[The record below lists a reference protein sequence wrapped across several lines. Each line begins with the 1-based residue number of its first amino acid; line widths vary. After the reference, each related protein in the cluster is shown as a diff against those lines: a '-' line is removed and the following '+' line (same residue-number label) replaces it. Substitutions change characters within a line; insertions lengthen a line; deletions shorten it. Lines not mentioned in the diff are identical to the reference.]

1 VLYTVMGLA
10 SREVWKHTGLG
21 GLPLSLYAAQLAL
34 NFAWSPLFFVKKE
47 IGLALADITGAA
59 PAQPPSVHNVCSRS
73 VKSTDACCTELQPHD
88 IHVAAQYRTM
98 QTC

>member
-1 VLYTVMGLA
+1 MGLA

-21 GLPLSLYAAQLAL
+21 GLPLGLYAVQLAL

-59 PAQPPSVHNVCSRS
+59 PAQPPPMHHMVFYSV
-73 VKSTDACCTELQPHD
+73 L
-88 IHVAAQYRTM
+88 
-98 QTC
+98 

>member
-1 VLYTVMGLA
+1 MLYTVMGLA

-21 GLPLSLYAAQLAL
+21 GLPLGLYAVQLAL

-59 PAQPPSVHNVCSRS
+59 PAQPPPMHHMVLIRIV
-73 VKSTDACCTELQPHD
+73 
-88 IHVAAQYRTM
+88 
-98 QTC
+98 